1 MRGYAS
7 KVRYA
12 RIHKENVV
20 CKDTRLLLIGTAGRK
35 VDRHAAI
42 RAADSL
48 HRDADRPGKLLP
60 LYLLGIVGVLLDAHS
75 PCNTALRQSFVFL
88 YQQLRQYLYFCASN
102 ASKWSTSPAPQPAG
116 FRCEGSTMALRFCW
130 PSCLRWNIM
139 HV

>member
-88 YQQLRQYLYFCASN
+88 YQQLRQYLYFCARQPGHGARTGVGGGMSVCT
-102 ASKWSTSPAPQPAG
+102 ALCTLSCVASPASVFVLLYQ
-116 FRCEGSTMALRFCW
+116 
-130 PSCLRWNIM
+130 
-139 HV
+139 